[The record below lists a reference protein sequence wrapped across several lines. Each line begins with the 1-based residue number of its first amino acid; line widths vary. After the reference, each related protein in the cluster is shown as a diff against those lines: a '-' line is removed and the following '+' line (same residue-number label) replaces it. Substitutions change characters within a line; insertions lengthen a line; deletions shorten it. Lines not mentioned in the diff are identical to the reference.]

1 MYDKLISIVLPT
13 FNRKEYLKLTL
24 DCFLDQVNRN
34 ANDIS
39 FCVCNNASTDG
50 TDSFLEKYN
59 LKNKNVGYLP
69 FSKPLSRSINYLI
82 GMYTLYHIIVHL
94 SIVFCEFL
102 KKFF

>member
-59 LKNKNVGYLP
+59 LKNKMSVL
-69 FSKPLSRSINYLI
+69 LI
-82 GMYTLYHIIVHL
+82 LQNMLMSDIVYPEQM
-94 SIVFCEFL
+94 I
-102 KKFF
+102 

>member
-39 FCVCNNASTDG
+39 FCVCNNAST
-50 TDSFLEKYN
+50 
-59 LKNKNVGYLP
+59 V
-69 FSKPLSRSINYLI
+69 
-82 GMYTLYHIIVHL
+82 
-94 SIVFCEFL
+94 
-102 KKFF
+102 

>member
-50 TDSFLEKYN
+50 TDSFLEKYT
-59 LKNKNVGYLP
+59 LKIKMSVL
-69 FSKPLSRSINYLI
+69 LI
-82 GMYTLYHIIVHL
+82 LQNMLMSDIVYPEQM
-94 SIVFCEFL
+94 I
-102 KKFF
+102 